1 MGEKIAF
8 NFRFTHVSE
17 SKASSNGHESFTD
30 LCLKVILK
38 VNKNIQIYGFTRIT
52 LEDRSL

>member
-1 MGEKIAF
+1 MIAF